1 MKNKCLLLDNIN
13 KIHTTVMGV
22 ERIKKNLK
30 LENTNVVEYCK
41 SKILDNRCNIFKH
54 GKNWYCEIDNIVI
67 TVNSFSYTIITAHIR
82 KNNFGEIRWK
92 I

>member
-1 MKNKCLLLDNIN
+1 MKNKQILLENIN
-13 KIHTTVMGV
+13 NVHTTKMGI

-30 LENTNVVEYCK
+30 LENDNIVEYCK
-41 SKILDNRCNIFKH
+41 NKILDKNCNIFLK

-67 TVNSFSYTIITAHIR
+67 TINYNSYTIITAH
-82 KNNFGEIRWK
+82 K

>member
-1 MKNKCLLLDNIN
+1 MKNKQILLENIN
-13 KIHTTVMGV
+13 NVHTTKMGI

-30 LENTNVVEYCK
+30 LENVNIVEYCK
-41 SKILDNRCNIFKH
+41 NKILDKNCNIFLK

-67 TVNSFSYTIITAHIR
+67 TINYNSYTIITAH
-82 KNNFGEIRWK
+82 K